1 MAAAPKKNL
10 GKIPCP
16 DCKQPVALKQAASG
30 KLSFA
35 CQEADC
41 ECTGYADQHSGA
53 ARKWMAAL
61 ATPAPATGHPLPLVI
76 EPAKPAPPRKPAPGP
91 TPAPVP
97 PTPPA
102 KGGFDLGSLK

>member
-10 GKIPCP
+10 GKMPCP
-16 DCKQPVALKQAASG
+16 DCKQPVALKQAVSG

-41 ECTGYADQHSGA
+41 ECTGFADQHSGA

-61 ATPAPATGHPLPLVI
+61 ATPAPATGHPLPLV
-76 EPAKPAPPRKPAPGP
+76 PATAKPRQL
-91 TPAPVP
+91 TPAPAP
-97 PTPPA
+97 DTPPK
-102 KGGFDLGSLK
+102 KGGFDIGSLA